1 MPRAA
6 IGVLRADGVG
16 MKPCPEQA
24 VADATLNVSVV
35 TVSYRTGPVL
45 RECIRSVLAN
55 PEVAELIIVDNG
67 NAAAETRLLDD
78 LAVREARIRL
88 VRPGRNLGFS
98 AACNLG
104 AAYAGSPFI
113 AFANPDLTLAPDTF
127 GRVLAE
133 FVRHPDAKLCG
144 CRIVDRT
151 GQEQRGSRRDVC
163 TPWRCLA
170 EVFRLDRVFP
180 SHPYF
185 RRLTLVDGME
195 ATGTISVPTV
205 SGAFMLMR
213 MSQFLEIGGWDG
225 RMFLHVEDI
234 DLCLRVMKSGGI
246 ILFCGD
252 VDVAHAGATS
262 DVSRIFIDLHKT
274 KSLVY
279 YFFKHFSDVYPR
291 WFLSVVAVMLWL
303 RLGLRILLLLPRDL
317 KGIISRTNFSPR

>member
-1 MPRAA
+1 M
-6 IGVLRADGVG
+6 
-16 MKPCPEQA
+16 
-24 VADATLNVSVV
+24 ADAAPNVSVV

-45 RECIRSVLAN
+45 RECVRSVLAN

-78 LAVREARIRL
+78 LALQEVRVRL

-98 AACNLG
+98 AGCNLG

-113 AFANPDLTLAPDTF
+113 AFANPDLTLAPDTL

-133 FVRHPDAKLCG
+133 FVRHPGAKLCG
-144 CRIVDRT
+144 CRIVDHT

-195 ATGTISVPTV
+195 VTGTVSVPTV

-213 MSQFLEIGGWDG
+213 MSQFLEMGGWDE

-234 DLCLRVMKSGGI
+234 DLCLRVMNSGGV

-252 VDVAHAGATS
+252 VRAVHAGGTS
-262 DVSRIFIDLHKT
+262 DVSKMFVDFHKT
-274 KSLVY
+274 KSIIY
-279 YFFKHFSDVYPR
+279 YFFKHFSGAYPR
-291 WFLSVVAVMLWL
+291 WFLSIVAVMLWL
-303 RLGLRILLLLPRDL
+303 RLGLRIPLLLPRDI
-317 KGIISRTNFSPR
+317 KGGISRMISRQGGV